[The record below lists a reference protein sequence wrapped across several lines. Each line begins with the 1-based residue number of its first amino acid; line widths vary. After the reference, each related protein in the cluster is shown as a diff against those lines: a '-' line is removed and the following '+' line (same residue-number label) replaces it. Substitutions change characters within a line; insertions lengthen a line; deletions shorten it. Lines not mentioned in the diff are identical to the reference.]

1 MVPRDRNMNFSA
13 LIYQNLGT
21 TLAPITGLQGSFVPA
36 GNALRRGTKD
46 MSYSCRRA
54 ASGSIRDARLAGA

>member
-36 GNALRRGTKD
+36 GNAAQSRMRLG
-46 MSYSCRRA
+46 
-54 ASGSIRDARLAGA
+54 ARQK